1 MDGTY
6 VLSWY
11 IFTAYITV
19 LFHQSAGQ
27 NVTRIGYININQSP
41 VSLQFEFKDVTLL
54 ETKTIDLYFNY
65 TVHDNRYGYF
75 KITAKIKDEE
85 NAEIIGDN
93 EIYIDDSNKNDQDEK
108 FTVRGKFL
116 GRTLLEFFIQQLH
129 GNYGNKTLNGSQSRQ
144 V

>member
-11 IFTAYITV
+11 IFTALTV
-19 LFHQSAGQ
+19 IFHQSVGQ

-41 VSLQFEFKDVTLL
+41 VSLQFESKDVTLV
-54 ETKTIDLYFNY
+54 EAKTIDLYFNY
-65 TVHDNRYGYF
+65 TVHDSLYGYF
-75 KITAKIKDEE
+75 KIAAKIKDEE

-93 EIYIDDSNKNDQDEK
+93 EIYIDDSNKDKDAK

-144 V
+144 VL